1 MYKIVFLIKERYG
14 LVLRR
19 RLRQIE
25 GESQEWISHGV
36 GEVHIFLAGYFFNE
50 QIDLQQTKGYGFSHL
65 KLFFAC
71 HHYELV
77 LHLEW
82 F

>member
-1 MYKIVFLIKERYG
+1 MYKIVFLIKERHG

-19 RLRQIE
+19 RMKQRE
-25 GESQEWISHGV
+25 GETQEWISYGV
-36 GEVHIFLAGYFFNE
+36 GEVDIFLVGYFFIK

-65 KLFFAC
+65 KLFFAY

-77 LHLEW
+77 LCVLE
-82 F
+82 